1 MTTTREPVQVRRHR
15 ETNDSMWRT
24 LAQRDACIAKLVRY
38 EIKLD
43 KLRKL
48 LARQT
53 KALSKAKAAPL
64 PQGDPLPPE
73 MVEAVKAAMDDDPIP
88 SFLDRR
94 NLMADPKTKDLNA
107 ERRIVDKE
115 KREAKLTGATRK
127 MPLTGKAALD
137 HIRHG

>member
-1 MTTTREPVQVRRHR
+1 
-15 ETNDSMWRT
+15 MWRT

-38 EIKLD
+38 ELKLSQ
-43 KLRKL
+43 LRKL

-53 KALSKAKAAPL
+53 KALSKVQAAPL

-107 ERRIVDKE
+107 ERRVVEKE
-115 KREAKLTGATRK
+115 KREAKLAGATRM

-137 HIRHG
+137 HIRGAG